1 MGLRE
6 RLTGCNR
13 GLHALRPALPSRKL
27 HDVRA
32 LGRSLDAVLVCGRAS
47 LLLTRGLLLPLLNLL
62 LPDGFLLPLL
72 LNLLLA
78 HHLLLAL
85 LLKLLLADGFLL
97 APSGI
102 LLLSPPHVLLLLP
115 LPLLLLAL
123 PRIRLRKSGRA
134 DRQTDQDRKYGRSAP
149 GHLRSAAVSGAKQDS
164 GFCHRALKFKE

>member
-13 GLHALRPALPSRKL
+13 ALHALRPALPSRKL

-47 LLLTRGLLLPLLNLL
+47 LLLAHGPLLPLLNLLLTERLLLPLL

-85 LLKLLLADGFLL
+85 LLKLLLTDGLLL
-97 APSGI
+97 APGGI
-102 LLLSPPHVLLLLP
+102 LLLPPPHILLLLP

-123 PRIRLRKSGRA
+123 P
-134 DRQTDQDRKYGRSAP
+134 
-149 GHLRSAAVSGAKQDS
+149 
-164 GFCHRALKFKE
+164 